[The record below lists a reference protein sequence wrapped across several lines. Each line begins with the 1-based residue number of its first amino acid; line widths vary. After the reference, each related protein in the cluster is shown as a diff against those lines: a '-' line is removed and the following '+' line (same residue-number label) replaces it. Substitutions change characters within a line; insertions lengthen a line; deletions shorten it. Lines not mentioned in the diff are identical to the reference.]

1 MNAPARF
8 SDTRPADARLADAL
22 AGPVFDAAAR
32 ARFASHYPEAPHI
45 LQHGLTG
52 HPLLEIEA
60 LAQLAEGLPPASVEY
75 NRGDLP
81 IGVDGKPDA
90 NGLTIAETIRKVAE
104 AESWAV
110 LKNIEQVPQYRA
122 LLLGL
127 LEEIHPEIEAATGAM
142 LTPQGF
148 IFVSSPNSVTPYH
161 FDPEHNILLQIRG
174 TKVMTQFPA
183 GDTRFVPDQTHEAY
197 HSGGPR
203 ELRWDDAML
212 TGGTAFPLSP
222 GEALFVPVMA
232 PHFVKNGPAP
242 SVSLSITWRSEWSYR
257 ESDARIF
264 NAILR
269 SRGFRPKAPGRFPA
283 QNYAK
288 AYAFRL
294 LRKLGL
300 TGA

>member
-1 MNAPARF
+1 MNAPVQF
-8 SDTRPADARLADAL
+8 ADAVAAH
-22 AGPVFDAAAR
+22 VFDTGSR
-32 ARFASHYPEAPHI
+32 ARFARHYPEVPHI
-45 LQHGLTG
+45 LTHSLNR

-60 LAQLAEGLPPASVEY
+60 LAQLAESLPTTSVEY

-81 IGVDGKPDA
+81 IGVDGKPGS
-90 NGLTIAETIRKVAE
+90 NGLSIAETIRRVAE

-110 LKNIEQVPQYRA
+110 LKNIEQVPAYEH

-127 LEEIHPEIEAATGAM
+127 LEEIRPEIEAATGAM

-148 IFVSSPNSVTPYH
+148 IFISSPNAVTPYH
-161 FDPEHNILLQIRG
+161 FDPEHNILLQISG
-174 TKVMTQFPA
+174 HKVMTQFPA
-183 GDTRFVPDQTHEAY
+183 GDTRFVPDEAHETY

-203 ELRWDDAML
+203 ELRWNDAMRKH
-212 TGGTAFPLSP
+212 GTDFDLSP
-222 GEALFVPVMA
+222 GKALFVPVMA
-232 PHFVKNGPAP
+232 PHFVQNGPAP

-269 SRGFRPKAPGRFPA
+269 ERGFIPSAPGRWPR

-288 AYAFRL
+288 AYAFRI

-300 TGA
+300 TGT

>member
-8 SDTRPADARLADAL
+8 TDAL
-22 AGPVFDAAAR
+22 PASVFDAPAR
-32 ARFASHYPEAPHI
+32 ARFAAHYPETPHI
-45 LQHGLTG
+45 LTHGLTS

-60 LAQLAEGLPPASVEY
+60 LAALAERLPLASVEY

-81 IGVDGKPDA
+81 IGVDGKPGS
-90 NGLTIAETIRKVAE
+90 NGMTIAETIRRVAE

-110 LKNIEQVPQYRA
+110 LKNIEQVPAYEA
-122 LLLGL
+122 LLMSL
-127 LEEIHPEIEAATGAM
+127 LEEIRPEIEAATGAM

-183 GDTRFVPDQTHEAY
+183 GDTRFVPDEAHETY

-203 ELRWDDAML
+203 ELQWDNAML
-212 TGGTAFPLSP
+212 PHGTEFALAP

-232 PHFVKNGPAP
+232 PHFVRNGPAP

-269 SRGFRPKAPGRFPA
+269 ERGFSPRAPGRWPQ

-288 AYAFRL
+288 AYAFRA

-300 TGA
+300 TDS

>member
-8 SDTRPADARLADAL
+8 TDAL
-22 AGPVFDAAAR
+22 NAPVLDAPAR
-32 ARFASHYPEAPHI
+32 AKFAAHYPEKPHI
-45 LQHGLTG
+45 LGHSLTS

-60 LAQLAEGLPPASVEY
+60 LAQLAERLPIKSVEY

-81 IGVDGKPDA
+81 IGVDGKPA
-90 NGLTIAETIRKVAE
+90 SNGLTIAETIRKVAE

-110 LKNIEQVPQYRA
+110 LKNIEQVPQYRD

-127 LEEIHPEIEAATGAM
+127 LDEIRPEIEAATGAM
-142 LTPQGF
+142 LTPQGY

-183 GDTRFVPDQTHEAY
+183 GDTRFVPDEAHETY

-203 ELRWDDAML
+203 ELKWDDAML
-212 TGGTAFPLSP
+212 AQGTEFPLSP
-222 GEALFVPVMA
+222 GQALFVPVMA

-264 NAILR
+264 NAMLR
-269 SRGFRPKAPGRFPA
+269 ERGFTPKAPGRFPD

-288 AYAFRL
+288 AYAFRIM
-294 LRKLGL
+294 RKLGL
-300 TGA
+300 TGN

>member
-8 SDTRPADARLADAL
+8 GFALPAH
-22 AGPVFDAAAR
+22 VFDTAACR
-32 ARFASHYPEAPHI
+32 RFAAHYPETPHI
-45 LQHGLTG
+45 LTHSLTS

-60 LAQLAEGLPPASVEY
+60 LAQLAEKLPITSVEY

-81 IGVDGKPDA
+81 IGVDGKPGS
-90 NGLTIAETIRKVAE
+90 NGMTIAETIRRVAE

-110 LKNIEQVPQYRA
+110 LKNIEQVPAYQS
-122 LLLGL
+122 LLMSL
-127 LEEIHPEIEAATGAM
+127 LEEIRPEIEAATGTM

-174 TKVMTQFPA
+174 SKVMTQFPA
-183 GDTRFVPDQTHEAY
+183 GDTRFVPDEAHETY

-203 ELRWDDAML
+203 ELRWNDAML
-212 TGGTAFPLSP
+212 PHGTEFPIGP

-232 PHFVKNGPAP
+232 PHFVRNGPAP

-269 SRGFRPKAPGRFPA
+269 ERGFIRPKAPGRWPQ

-288 AYAFRL
+288 AYAFRVM
-294 LRKLGL
+294 RKLGL
-300 TGA
+300 TGP

>member
-1 MNAPARF
+1 MNAPAHF
-8 SDTRPADARLADAL
+8 ADATTT
-22 AGPVFDAAAR
+22 PVFETSTR
-32 ARFASHYPEAPHI
+32 RLFAGHYPETPHI
-45 LQHGLTG
+45 LPHNLTA

-60 LAQLAEGLPPASVEY
+60 LAQLAERLPITSVEY

-81 IGVDGKPDA
+81 IGVDGKPGS
-90 NGLTIAETIRKVAE
+90 NGMTIAETIRKVAE

-110 LKNIEQVPQYRA
+110 LKNIEQVPAYRD

-127 LEEIHPEIEAATGAM
+127 LEELRPEIEAATGAM

-148 IFVSSPNSVTPYH
+148 IFISSPNAVTPYH

-174 TKVMTQFPA
+174 SKVMTQFPA
-183 GDTRFVPDQTHEAY
+183 GDTRFVPDQAHETY

-212 TGGTAFPLSP
+212 AHGREFQLSP
-222 GEALFVPVMA
+222 GDALFVPVMA

-257 ESDARIF
+257 ESDARIL

-269 SRGFRPKAPGRFPA
+269 KRGFSPAAPRRWPQ
-283 QNYAK
+283 QNYTK
-288 AYAFRL
+288 AYTFRA

-300 TGA
+300 TGK

>member
-8 SDTRPADARLADAL
+8 ADAL
-22 AGPVFDAAAR
+22 PATVFDAHAR
-32 ARFASHYPEAPHI
+32 SRFAAHYPEAPHI
-45 LQHGLTG
+45 FTHGLTC

-60 LAQLAEGLPPASVEY
+60 LAQLAEQLPLASVEY

-81 IGVDGKPDA
+81 IGVDGKPGT
-90 NGLTIAETIRKVAE
+90 NGLTIAETIRQVEKC
-104 AESWAV
+104 ESWAV
-110 LKNIEQVPQYRA
+110 LKNIEQVPAYED
-122 LLLGL
+122 LLLSL
-127 LEEIHPEIEAATGAM
+127 LEEIRPEIEAATGAM

-148 IFVSSPNSVTPYH
+148 IFVSSPNAVTPYH

-174 TKVMTQFPA
+174 HKVMTQFPA
-183 GDTRFVPDQTHEAY
+183 GDTRFVPDEAHETY
-197 HSGGPR
+197 HAGGPR

-212 TGGTAFPLSP
+212 PHGTQFPLAP

-232 PHFVKNGPAP
+232 PHFVQNGPAP

-257 ESDARIF
+257 ESDARIL

-269 SRGFRPKAPGRFPA
+269 SRGFTPKAPGRWPQ

-294 LRKLGL
+294 MRKLGL
-300 TGA
+300 TGN

>member
-8 SDTRPADARLADAL
+8 ADAL
-22 AGPVFDAAAR
+22 ATPVFDQGAR
-32 ARFASHYPEAPHI
+32 AKFAAHYPEKPHI
-45 LQHGLTG
+45 LTHALTS

-60 LAQLAEGLPPASVEY
+60 LAQLAERLPLKSVEY

-81 IGVDGKPDA
+81 IGVDGKPRS

-110 LKNIEQVPQYRA
+110 LKNIEQVPQYRD

-127 LEEIHPEIEAATGAM
+127 LEEIRPEIEAATGAM

-183 GDTRFVPDQTHEAY
+183 GDTRFVPDEAHETY

-203 ELRWDDAML
+203 ELKWNDGFLAH
-212 TGGTAFPLSP
+212 GTPFPLSP

-232 PHFVKNGPAP
+232 PHFVKNGPSP

-257 ESDARIF
+257 ESDARIL
-264 NAILR
+264 NAMLR
-269 SRGFRPKAPGRFPA
+269 QRGLSPRAPGRFPH

-294 LRKLGL
+294 MRKLGL
-300 TGA
+300 TRA

>member
-1 MNAPARF
+1 MNAPTRF
-8 SDTRPADARLADAL
+8 TDAATA
-22 AGPVFDAAAR
+22 PVFDASAR
-32 ARFASHYPEAPHI
+32 TRFAAHYPEAPHI
-45 LQHGLTG
+45 LTHSLTS

-60 LAQLAEGLPPASVEY
+60 LAQLAEKLPITSVEY

-81 IGVDGKPDA
+81 IGVDGKPGP
-90 NGLTIAETIRKVAE
+90 NGLTIAQTIRRIAE

-110 LKNIEQVPQYRA
+110 LKNIEQVPAYEA

-127 LEEIHPEIEAATGAM
+127 LDEIRPEIEAATGAM

-148 IFVSSPNSVTPYH
+148 IFVSSPGSVTPYH

-174 TKVMTQFPA
+174 TKVMTQFLA
-183 GDTRFVPDQTHEAY
+183 GDTRFVPDAAHETY

-203 ELRWDDAML
+203 ELKWDDSFL
-212 TGGTAFPLSP
+212 EYGTEFPLAP

-257 ESDARIF
+257 ESDARIM

-269 SRGFRPKAPGRFPA
+269 ERGFIPVAPGRWPQ

-288 AYAFRL
+288 AYAFRV

-300 TGA
+300 TGS

>member
-1 MNAPARF
+1 MNAPAHF
-8 SDTRPADARLADAL
+8 VDAAA
-22 AGPVFDAAAR
+22 APVFGAAAR
-32 ARFASHYPEAPHI
+32 ARFAAHYPERPHV
-45 LQHGLTG
+45 LAHDLTS

-60 LAQLAEGLPPASVEY
+60 LAQLAEGLPFNSVEY

-81 IGVDGKPDA
+81 IGVDGKPGS

-110 LKNIEQVPQYRA
+110 LKNIEQVPAYEA

-127 LEEIHPEIEAATGAM
+127 LEEIRPQIEAATGAM

-148 IFVSSPNSVTPYH
+148 IFISSPHAVTPYH

-174 TKVMTQFPA
+174 TKAMTQFPA
-183 GDTRFVPDQTHEAY
+183 GDTRFVPDEAHETY

-203 ELRWDDAML
+203 ELKWDDAML
-212 TGGTAFPLSP
+212 PHGTEFALSP

-232 PHFVKNGPAP
+232 PHFVRNGPLP

-257 ESDARIF
+257 ESEARIF

-269 SRGFRPKAPGRFPA
+269 GRGYTPKAPGRFPQ

-288 AYAFRL
+288 AYAFRV

>member
-8 SDTRPADARLADAL
+8 ADSV
-22 AGPVFDAAAR
+22 PHSVFAAPSR
-32 ARFASHYPEAPHI
+32 ARFAAHYPEKPHV
-45 LQHGLTG
+45 LAHSLTS

-60 LAQLAEGLPPASVEY
+60 LAQMAEQLPPSSVEY

-81 IGVDGKPDA
+81 IGVDGKPGP

-110 LKNIEQVPQYRA
+110 LKNIEQVPAYHD
-122 LLLGL
+122 LLMGL
-127 LEEIHPEIEAATGAM
+127 LEEIRPEIEAATGAM
-142 LTPQGF
+142 LKPQGF

-183 GDTRFVPDQTHEAY
+183 GDTRFVPDEAHETY

-203 ELRWDDAML
+203 ELKWEDSML
-212 TGGTAFPLSP
+212 AHGTEFPLSP

-232 PHFVKNGPAP
+232 PHFVRNGPAP

-257 ESDARIF
+257 ESEARTL

-269 SRGFRPKAPGRFPA
+269 SRGITPKAPGRFPH
-283 QNYAK
+283 QNYIK
-288 AYAFRL
+288 AYAFRA
-294 LRKLGL
+294 LRRLGL
-300 TGA
+300 TGS

>member
-1 MNAPARF
+1 MNAPAHF
-8 SDTRPADARLADAL
+8 ADSTSD
-22 AGPVFDAAAR
+22 PVFETSTR
-32 ARFASHYPEAPHI
+32 RLFMGHYPETPHI
-45 LQHGLTG
+45 LPHNLTA

-60 LAQLAEGLPPASVEY
+60 LAGLAERLPITSVEY

-81 IGVDGKPDA
+81 IGVDGKPGS
-90 NGLTIAETIRKVAE
+90 NGMTIAETIRKVAE

-110 LKNIEQVPQYRA
+110 LKNIEQVPAYHD

-127 LEEIHPEIEAATGAM
+127 LEELRPEIEAATGAM

-148 IFVSSPNSVTPYH
+148 IFISSPNAVTPYH

-174 TKVMTQFPA
+174 SKVMTQFPA
-183 GDTRFVPDQTHEAY
+183 GDTRFVPDEAHETY

-212 TGGTAFPLSP
+212 AHGREFPLSP
-222 GEALFVPVMA
+222 GDALFVPVMA

-257 ESDARIF
+257 ESDARIL

-269 SRGFRPKAPGRFPA
+269 KRGFSPAAPGRWPR

-288 AYAFRL
+288 AYAFRA

-300 TGA
+300 TGK

>member
-1 MNAPARF
+1 MNAPAQF
-8 SDTRPADARLADAL
+8 TEAL
-22 AGPVFDAAAR
+22 SAPVFDGPAR
-32 ARFASHYPEAPHI
+32 VRFAAQYPEKPHT
-45 LQHGLTG
+45 LKHALTT

-60 LAQLAEGLPPASVEY
+60 LAQLADQLPPASVEY

-81 IGVDGKPDA
+81 IGVDGKPGP
-90 NGLTIAETIRKVAE
+90 NGLTIAETIRRVAE
-104 AESWAV
+104 AQSWAV
-110 LKNIEQVPQYRA
+110 LKNIEQVPAYEA

-127 LEEIHPEIEAATGAM
+127 LDELRPEIEAATGAM

-148 IFVSSPNSVTPYH
+148 IFVSSPNAVTPYH
-161 FDPEHNILLQIRG
+161 FDPEHNILLQIQG
-174 TKVMTQFPA
+174 SKVMTQFPA
-183 GDTRFVPDQTHEAY
+183 GDTRFVPDTAHETY

-203 ELRWDDAML
+203 ELQWHDSFL
-212 TGGTAFPLSP
+212 PHGTAFPLAP

-232 PHFVKNGPAP
+232 PHFVQNGPAP

-257 ESDARIF
+257 KSDARIF

-269 SRGFRPKAPGRFPA
+269 ARGFSPRAPGRWPQ
-283 QNYAK
+283 QNYAR

-294 LRKLGL
+294 MRKLGL